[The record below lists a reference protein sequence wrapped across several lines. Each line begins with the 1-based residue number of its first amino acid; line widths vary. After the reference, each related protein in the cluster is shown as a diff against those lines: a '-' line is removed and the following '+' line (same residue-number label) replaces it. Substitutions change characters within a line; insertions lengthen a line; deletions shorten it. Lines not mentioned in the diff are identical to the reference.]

1 MVVPRYLLHGSH
13 VAFSPL
19 VVLQRVHYQLTHSL
33 DCEGGAVCVYG
44 GRRDAVYMG
53 GGGCIVYGVHMWGV
67 HVCGIYV
74 CGVYVCGVYVYV
86 G

>member
-44 GRRDAVYMG
+44 GGRDAVYMG
-53 GGGCIVYGVHMWGV
+53 VHCVWSACVGVHACGGV
-67 HVCGIYV
+67 CV
-74 CGVYVCGVYVYV
+74 
-86 G
+86 